1 MRTTSF
7 RIAPRRHDPR
17 RRRPASAAV
26 AVGAAALVALAA
38 CSPGGDDAPA
48 GDESGDGLSGT
59 ITAAEWGGVWDTA
72 LQQVSPGFTE
82 DTGVEVVNSVN
93 SGSVL
98 AMMEQNP
105 GLYDLAWNIGTSG
118 VQSLQQGLVEPIDTS
133 RIENLDA
140 INPTL
145 LDALTVDGE
154 LAAVPISFGTTGI
167 LYRSD
172 LVPFEITSW
181 EDLWDPRLEG
191 QITIQNA
198 PSIGGL
204 FVMMA
209 GGEAFGD
216 GIEDVDA
223 GFEAMQE
230 LEPNIQSL
238 YSNSAEPINALAS
251 GTASVAVTFANYGV
265 DLSDQDVEIV
275 IPEGGSPW
283 SLQAISIPVDAPN
296 KDAAYAFINYMLETQ
311 TQIDWAD
318 AAAIAPARGDV
329 ELPAE
334 TQDKVRETPEV
345 AAEIWPIDWV
355 WFGENVDAW
364 TTRWQEIFTQ

>member
-1 MRTTSF
+1 MALAVT
-7 RIAPRRHDPR
+7 
-17 RRRPASAAV
+17 ASAA
-26 AVGAAALVALAA
+26 LALAA
-38 CSPGGDDAPA
+38 CSGGDEEPA
-48 GDESGDGLSGT
+48 AAGTSSSDGSELSGT
-59 ITAAEWGGVWDTA
+59 ITAAEWGGVWDSA
-72 LQQVSPGFTE
+72 LQVVTPGFTE
-82 DTGVEVVNSVN
+82 ATGVDVVNSVN

-98 AMMEQNP
+98 AMLEQNP

-154 LAAVPISFGTTGI
+154 LAGVPISFGTEGI
-167 LYRSD
+167 LYRKD

-191 QITIQNA
+191 QVTIQNA

-209 GGEAFGD
+209 GGEVFGD
-216 GIEDVDA
+216 GIEDIDA
-223 GFEAMQE
+223 GFEAMEE

-238 YSNSAEPINALAS
+238 YANSAEPINALAS
-251 GTASVAVTFANYGV
+251 GSASVAVTFANYGV
-265 DLSDQDVEIV
+265 DLADQDVEIV
-275 IPEGGSPW
+275 IPEGGSAW

-296 KDAAYAFINYMLETQ
+296 KDAAYAFINYMLEQETQ
-311 TQIDWAD
+311 VAWAD
-318 AAAIAPARGDV
+318 AAAIAPARSDV
-329 ELPAE
+329 ELPEDVQA
-334 TQDKVRETPEV
+334 KVRETPEV

-355 WFGENVDAW
+355 WFGDNVDAW